1 MATDTPNA
9 GNIPDAGELTATLG
23 KIAEQ
28 SQRMVT
34 DFMARQ
40 TAEDGQMDT
49 DKNQDPLNIGDAF
62 LQMTQRMMDDPARLA
77 EAQVGLW
84 NNYMEL
90 WQHTANKMMGQNAEP
105 LVKPETDDRRF
116 LDSDWEE
123 NPVFDFIK
131 QSYLIT
137 SKWMINSVRE
147 TDGLDD
153 ETARKVDFYTRQ
165 FVDAMAPTNFAMT
178 NPEVLRETVDSKGQ
192 NLINGLSNLL
202 DDLKRGD
209 GQLKIKHVEEDAFE
223 VGVTVATSPGKVVFQ
238 NELFQLLQFS
248 PLTKKVR
255 KTPLLIVPPWI
266 NKYYILDLREKNSFI
281 KWATE
286 QGHTVFVVSWVNP
299 DARLGTKTFEDY
311 MLDGPVAAV
320 GAACNAAGSDK
331 VNIIGYCIGGTMTA
345 AALAYMAEKGDDRVA
360 SATFF
365 TTMVDFEEPGELS
378 VFIDEQQLASLEDK
392 MGERGYLEGSEMA
405 STFSMLR
412 ANDLIWSFVIN
423 NYLLGKEPFPF
434 DLLFWNA
441 DSTRMPAVMH
451 SYYLRKMYQE
461 NALVK
466 PGALELGGVKIDL
479 RKIKVPVYI
488 LSTKEDHIAPWKS
501 TFAATQIYSGNTKF
515 VLASSGHIAGV
526 VNPPVSDR
534 YSYRTNAKKAKT
546 PAVWLEGATEHKGS
560 WWPDWDKWVKKFAG
574 TQVAAREPGKGKF
587 KAIEDAP
594 GSYVKVRSS
603 QES

>member
-1 MATDTPNA
+1 MATGSPNA
-9 GNIPDAGELTATLG
+9 ANIPDAGELTATLG

-40 TAEDGQMDT
+40 AAEAGQMDT
-49 DKNQDPLNIGDAF
+49 DKNQDPLNIGNAF

-105 LVKPETDDRRF
+105 LVTPETDDRRF

-131 QSYLIT
+131 QSYLMT

-147 TDGLDD
+147 IDGLDD

-202 DDLKRGD
+202 DDLERGD

-223 VGVTVATSPGKVVFQ
+223 IGVTVATSPGKVVFQ

-266 NKYYILDLREKNSFI
+266 NKYYILDLRAKNSFI

-299 DARLGTKTFEDY
+299 DARLGTKTFENY
-311 MLDGPVAAV
+311 MLDGAVAAV
-320 GAACNAAGSDK
+320 GAACKAAGSDK
-331 VNIIGYCIGGTMTA
+331 VSIIGYCIGGTMTA

-365 TTMVDFEEPGELS
+365 TTMVDFEEPGELG
-378 VFIDEQQLASLEDK
+378 VFIDEEQLASLEDK

-423 NYLLGKEPFPF
+423 NYLLGREPFPF

-451 SYYLRKMYQE
+451 SYYLRKLYQE

>member
-1 MATDTPNA
+1 MATGSPNA
-9 GNIPDAGELTATLG
+9 ANIPDAGELTATLG

-40 TAEDGQMDT
+40 AAEAGQMDT
-49 DKNQDPLNIGDAF
+49 DKNQDPLNIGNAF

-105 LVKPETDDRRF
+105 LVKPEKDDRRF
-116 LDSDWEE
+116 LDSDWEQ
-123 NPVFDFIK
+123 NPVLDFIK
-131 QSYLIT
+131 QSYLMT

-202 DDLKRGD
+202 DDLERGD
-209 GQLKIKHVEEDAFE
+209 GQLKIKHVEEGAFE
-223 VGVTVATSPGKVVFQ
+223 IGVTVATSPGKVVFQ

-299 DARLGTKTFEDY
+299 DARLGTKTFENY
-311 MLDGPVAAV
+311 MLDGAVAAV
-320 GAACNAAGSDK
+320 GAACKAAGSDK
-331 VNIIGYCIGGTMTA
+331 VSIIGYCIGGTMTA

-365 TTMVDFEEPGELS
+365 TTMVDFEEPGELG
-378 VFIDEQQLASLEDK
+378 VFIDEEQLASLEDK

-423 NYLLGKEPFPF
+423 NYLLGREPFPF

-451 SYYLRKMYQE
+451 SYYLRKLYQE

-546 PAVWLEGATEHKGS
+546 PAAWLEGATEHKGS

>member
-1 MATDTPNA
+1 MVTEMPKTDT
-9 GNIPDAGELTATLG
+9 IPDTAELTTTLG

-28 SQRMVT
+28 SQRLVT
-34 DFMARQ
+34 DFVARQ
-40 TAEDGQMDT
+40 SDQIDSDA
-49 DKNQDPLNIGDAF
+49 DPLNIGDAF
-62 LQMTQRMMDDPARLA
+62 LQMTQRMMADPARLA
-77 EAQVGLW
+77 EAQVELW
-84 NNYMEL
+84 NGYMTL
-90 WQHTANKMMGQNAEP
+90 WQQTANKMMGQDVEP
-105 LVKPETDDRRF
+105 VAVPEEEDRRF
-116 LDSDWEE
+116 KDADWDE
-123 NPVFDFIK
+123 NPVFDYIK
-131 QSYLIT
+131 QSYLMT
-137 SKWMINSVRE
+137 SKWMINTVNE
-147 TDGLDD
+147 TEGMDD

-165 FVDAMAPTNFAMT
+165 FADAMAPTNFAMT
-178 NPEVLRETVDSKGQ
+178 NPEVLRETIDSKGQ

-202 DDLKRGD
+202 DDLEKGD
-209 GQLKIKHVEEDAFE
+209 GQLRIKHVEDDAFE
-223 VGVTVATSPGKVVFQ
+223 LGKTVATSPGKVVFQ

-248 PLTKKVR
+248 PLTEKVR

-299 DARLGTKTFEDY
+299 DARFGTKTFEDY

-320 GAACNAAGSDK
+320 RAACEASGADK

-345 AALAYMAEKGDDRVA
+345 AALAYMADKGDDRVA

-365 TTMVDFEEPGELS
+365 TTLVDFEEPGELG
-378 VFIDEQQLASLEDK
+378 VFIDEEQIASLEET

-451 SYYLRKMYQE
+451 SYYLRKIYQD

-466 PGALELGGVKIDL
+466 PGGLELGGVKIDL
-479 RKIKVPVYI
+479 RKIKIPVYI
-488 LSTKEDHIAPWKS
+488 LSTKEDHIAPWES
-501 TFAATQIYSGNTKF
+501 TYAATQLYSGQTKF

-546 PAVWLEGATEHKGS
+546 PAEWLDGAKEHAGS
-560 WWPDWDKWVKKFAG
+560 WWPDWDKWVEKYAG
-574 TQVAAREPGKGKF
+574 GEIKARVPGKGKLR
-587 KAIEDAP
+587 AIEDAP
-594 GSYVKVRSS
+594 GSYVMVRS

>member
-1 MATDTPNA
+1 MATDMPNA

-131 QSYLIT
+131 QSYLMT

-202 DDLKRGD
+202 DDLERGD

-223 VGVTVATSPGKVVFQ
+223 IGVTVATSPGKVVFQ

-365 TTMVDFEEPGELS
+365 TTMVDFEEPGELG
-378 VFIDEQQLASLEDK
+378 VFIDEEQLASLEDK

>member
-1 MATDTPNA
+1 MATEMPNTDTT
-9 GNIPDAGELTATLG
+9 PDVEELSATLG

-28 SQRMVT
+28 SQRMVS

-40 TAEDGQMDT
+40 ADQT
-49 DKNQDPLNIGDAF
+49 DSGNDPLNVGDAF
-62 LQMTQRMMDDPARLA
+62 LEMTTRMMSDPTRLA
-77 EAQVGLW
+77 QAQVELW
-84 NNYMEL
+84 NGYMNL
-90 WQHTANKMMGQNAEP
+90 WQQTANKMIGKGSDTPVEAEP
-105 LVKPETDDRRF
+105 DDRRF
-116 LDSDWEE
+116 LHSDWDE
-123 NPVFDFIK
+123 NLVFYYIK
-131 QSYLIT
+131 QSYLMT
-137 SKWMINSVRE
+137 SKWMINTVRE

-165 FVDAMAPTNFAMT
+165 FIDAMAPTNFALT

-192 NLINGLSNLL
+192 NLVNGLSNLL
-202 DDLKRGD
+202 DDLEKGK
-209 GQLKIKHVEEDAFE
+209 GQLRIKHVEDDAFE
-223 VGVTVATSPGKVVFQ
+223 LGVTVATSPGKVVFQ

-248 PLTKKVR
+248 PLTEKVR
-255 KTPLLIVPPWI
+255 KTPLVIVPPWI

-299 DARLGTKTFEDY
+299 DAALAQKTFEDY
-311 MLDGPVAAV
+311 MLDGPVAAI
-320 GAACNAAGSDK
+320 GAACDAAGTDK
-331 VNIIGYCIGGTMTA
+331 VNVIGYCIGGTMTA

-360 SATFF
+360 SSTFF
-365 TTMVDFEEPGELS
+365 TTLVDFEEPGELG
-378 VFIDEQQLASLEDK
+378 VFIDEEQIASLEDK
-392 MGERGYLEGSEMA
+392 MAERGYLEGSEMA

-451 SYYLRKMYQE
+451 SFYLRKMYQE
-461 NALVK
+461 NALVQ
-466 PGALELGGVKIDL
+466 PGGLELGGVKIDL
-479 RKIKVPVYI
+479 RKIKLPVYI
-488 LSTKEDHIAPWKS
+488 LSAKEDHIAPWES
-501 TFAATQIYSGNTKF
+501 TFSATQLYSGDTKF

-526 VNPPVSDR
+526 VNPPISNR
-534 YSYRTNAKKAKT
+534 YSYRTNTKKTTT
-546 PAVWLEGATEHKGS
+546 PAEWLDGAKEHAGS

-574 TQVAAREPGKGKF
+574 GAVAARVPGSGKL

-594 GSYVKVRSS
+594 GSYVKVRSKAD
-603 QES
+603 

>member
-1 MATDTPNA
+1 MSSETPNTD
-9 GNIPDAGELTATLG
+9 NIPDAGELTATLG

-34 DFMARQ
+34 EFMARQ
-40 TAEDGQMDT
+40 TDQASSDS
-49 DKNQDPLNIGDAF
+49 NSDPLNIGDAF
-62 LQMTQRMMDDPARLA
+62 VQMTQRMLADPARMA
-77 EAQVGLW
+77 QAQVGLW
-84 NNYMEL
+84 NSYLEL
-90 WQHTANKMMGQNAEP
+90 WQQTADKMMGKEVEV
-105 LVKPETDDRRF
+105 LTTPEAGDRRF
-116 LDSDWEE
+116 KDADWQE
-123 NPVFDFIK
+123 NPVFDYIK
-131 QSYLIT
+131 QSYLMT
-137 SKWMINSVRE
+137 SKWMINTVRE

-165 FVDAMAPTNFAMT
+165 FVDAMAPTNFAVS

-202 DDLKRGD
+202 NDLEQGD
-209 GQLKIKHVEEDAFE
+209 GQLKIKHVENDAFVIGE
-223 VGVTVATSPGKVVFQ
+223 TVATSPGKVVFQ

-281 KWATE
+281 RWAIE
-286 QGHTVFVVSWVNP
+286 QGNTVFVVSWVNP

-320 GAACNAAGSDK
+320 GAACKASGADK

-345 AALAYMAEKGDDRVA
+345 TALAYMAAKGDDRVA

-365 TTMVDFEEPGELS
+365 TTLVDFEEPGELG
-378 VFIDEQQLASLEDK
+378 VFIDEEQIASLEGK

-451 SYYLRKMYQE
+451 SFYLRKMYQQ
-461 NALVK
+461 NALVQ
-466 PGALELGGVKIDL
+466 PGGLELGGVKIDL

-501 TFAATQIYSGNTKF
+501 TFAATQLYSGNTKF

-526 VNPPVSDR
+526 VNPPASDR
-534 YSYRTNAKKAKT
+534 YSYRTNTKKAKT
-546 PAVWLEGATEHKGS
+546 PAAWLEGATEHSGS
-560 WWPDWDKWVKKFAG
+560 WWPDWDKWVKKFADG
-574 TQVAAREPGKGKF
+574 EVTARIPGKGKL

-594 GSYVKVRSS
+594 GSYVKVRS

>member
-1 MATDTPNA
+1 MATEMPKTDT
-9 GNIPDAGELTATLG
+9 IPDAAELTATLG

-34 DFMARQ
+34 DFVARQ
-40 TAEDGQMDT
+40 SDQSDSNA
-49 DKNQDPLNIGDAF
+49 DPLNIGDAF
-62 LQMTQRMMDDPARLA
+62 LQMTQRMMADPARLA
-77 EAQVGLW
+77 EAQVELW
-84 NNYMEL
+84 NSYMSL
-90 WQHTANKMMGQNAEP
+90 WQQTANKMMGQEAAPVAVPEP
-105 LVKPETDDRRF
+105 DDRRF
-116 LDSDWEE
+116 KDADWDE
-123 NPVFDFIK
+123 NPVFDYIK
-131 QSYLIT
+131 QSCLMT
-137 SKWMINSVRE
+137 SKWMINTVNE
-147 TDGLDD
+147 TEGMDD
-153 ETARKVDFYTRQ
+153 DTARKVDFYTRQ
-165 FVDAMAPTNFAMT
+165 FADAMAPTNFAMT

-202 DDLKRGD
+202 DDLEKGD
-209 GQLKIKHVEEDAFE
+209 GQLRIKHVEDDAFE
-223 VGVTVATSPGKVVFQ
+223 LGKTVATSPGKVVFQ

-248 PLTKKVR
+248 PLTEKVR

-286 QGHTVFVVSWVNP
+286 QGNTVFVVSWVNP

-320 GAACNAAGSDK
+320 GAACEASGADK

-345 AALAYMAEKGDDRVA
+345 TALAYMADKGDDRVA

-365 TTMVDFEEPGELS
+365 TTLVDFEEPGELG
-378 VFIDEQQLASLEDK
+378 VFIDEEQIASLEEK

-451 SYYLRKMYQE
+451 SYYLRKMYQD

-466 PGALELGGVKIDL
+466 PGGLELGGVKIDL
-479 RKIKVPVYI
+479 RKIKIPVYI
-488 LSTKEDHIAPWKS
+488 LSTKEDHIAPWES
-501 TFAATQIYSGNTKF
+501 TFSATQLYGGQTKF

-546 PAVWLEGATEHKGS
+546 PAEWLDGAKEHPGS
-560 WWPDWDKWVKKFAG
+560 WWTDWDKWVGKYAG
-574 TQVAAREPGKGKF
+574 GEVAAREPGKGKL

-594 GSYVKVRSS
+594 GSYVMVRS

>member
-105 LVKPETDDRRF
+105 LVKPEKDDRRF
-116 LDSDWEE
+116 LDSDWEQ
-123 NPVFDFIK
+123 NPVLDFIK
-131 QSYLIT
+131 QSYLMT

-202 DDLKRGD
+202 DDLERGD

-223 VGVTVATSPGKVVFQ
+223 IGVTVATSPGKVVFQ

-365 TTMVDFEEPGELS
+365 TTMVDFEEPGELG
-378 VFIDEQQLASLEDK
+378 VFIDEEQLASLEDK

>member
-131 QSYLIT
+131 QSYLMT

-202 DDLKRGD
+202 DDLERGD

-223 VGVTVATSPGKVVFQ
+223 IGVTVATSPGKVVFQ

-299 DARLGTKTFEDY
+299 DARLGTKTFENY

-320 GAACNAAGSDK
+320 GAACKAAGSDK

-365 TTMVDFEEPGELS
+365 TTMVDFEEPGELG
-378 VFIDEQQLASLEDK
+378 VFIDEEQLASLEDK

-526 VNPPVSDR
+526 VNPPASDR

>member
-1 MATDTPNA
+1 MSSETPNTD
-9 GNIPDAGELTATLG
+9 NIPDAGELTATLG

-34 DFMARQ
+34 EFMARQ
-40 TAEDGQMDT
+40 TDHASSDR
-49 DKNQDPLNIGDAF
+49 NSDPLNIGDAF
-62 LQMTQRMMDDPARLA
+62 VQMTQRILADPARMA

-84 NNYMEL
+84 NSYLEL
-90 WQHTANKMMGQNAEP
+90 WQQTADKMMGKEVELLAT
-105 LVKPETDDRRF
+105 PEADDRRF
-116 LDSDWEE
+116 KDADWQE
-123 NPVFDFIK
+123 NPVFDYIK
-131 QSYLIT
+131 QSYLMT
-137 SKWMINSVRE
+137 SKWMINTVRE

-165 FVDAMAPTNFAMT
+165 FVDAMAPTNFAVS
-178 NPEVLRETVDSKGQ
+178 NPKVLRETLDSKGQ

-202 DDLKRGD
+202 NDLEQGD
-209 GQLKIKHVEEDAFE
+209 GQLKIKHVENDAFVIGE
-223 VGVTVATSPGKVVFQ
+223 TVATSPGKVVFQ

-286 QGHTVFVVSWVNP
+286 QGNTVFVVSWVNP

-320 GAACNAAGSDK
+320 GAACKASGADK

-345 AALAYMAEKGDDRVA
+345 TALAYMAAKGDDRVA

-365 TTMVDFEEPGELS
+365 TTLVDFEEPGELS
-378 VFIDEQQLASLEDK
+378 VFIDEEQIASLEDK

-451 SYYLRKMYQE
+451 SFYLRKMYQQ
-461 NALVK
+461 NALVQ
-466 PGALELGGVKIDL
+466 PGGLELGGVKIDL

-488 LSTKEDHIAPWKS
+488 MSTKEDHIAPWKS
-501 TFAATQIYSGNTKF
+501 TFAATQLYSGNTKF

-526 VNPPVSDR
+526 VNPPASDR

-546 PAVWLEGATEHKGS
+546 PAAWLEGATEHSGS
-560 WWPDWDKWVKKFAG
+560 WWPDWDKWVKKFADG
-574 TQVAAREPGKGKF
+574 EVTARIPGKGKL

-594 GSYVKVRSS
+594 GSYVKVRS

>member
-1 MATDTPNA
+1 MATEMPNS
-9 GNIPDAGELTATLG
+9 NTIPDAGELSATLG

-28 SQRMVT
+28 SQRLVT

-40 TAEDGQMDT
+40 ADQT
-49 DKNQDPLNIGDAF
+49 DSDNDPLNIGDAF
-62 LQMTQRMMDDPARLA
+62 LQMTQRMMADPARLA
-77 EAQVGLW
+77 EAQVELW
-84 NNYMEL
+84 NGYMSL
-90 WQHTANKMMGQNAEP
+90 WQQTANRMMGQDAVPVAVPGE
-105 LVKPETDDRRF
+105 DDRRF
-116 LDSDWEE
+116 KDSDWDE
-123 NPVFDFIK
+123 NPVFDYIK
-131 QSYLIT
+131 QSYLMT
-137 SKWMINSVRE
+137 SKWMINTVRE

-192 NLINGLSNLL
+192 NLIKGLSNLL
-202 DDLKRGD
+202 DDLEKGD
-209 GQLKIKHVEEDAFE
+209 GQLRVKHVEDDAFE
-223 VGVTVATSPGKVVFQ
+223 LGKTVATSPGKVVFE

-248 PLTKKVR
+248 PLTEKVR

-286 QGHTVFVVSWVNP
+286 QGNTVFVVSWVNP
-299 DARLGTKTFEDY
+299 DARLATKTFEDY
-311 MLDGPVAAV
+311 MLEGPVSAI
-320 GAACNAAGSDK
+320 GAACGAAGSEK
-331 VNIIGYCIGGTMTA
+331 VNVIGYCIGGTMTA
-345 AALAYMAEKGDDRVA
+345 AALAYLAEKGDDRVA

-365 TTMVDFEEPGELS
+365 TTLVDFEEPGELG
-378 VFIDEQQLASLEDK
+378 VFIDEEQIASLEEK

-405 STFSMLR
+405 TTFSMLR

-451 SYYLRKMYQE
+451 SYYLRKMYQD
-461 NALVK
+461 NALVQ
-466 PGALELGGVKIDL
+466 PGGLELGGVKIDL

-488 LSTKEDHIAPWKS
+488 LSTKEDHIAPWES
-501 TFAATQIYSGNTKF
+501 TFAATQLYSGQTKF

-546 PAVWLEGATEHKGS
+546 PAEWLDGAKEISGS
-560 WWPDWDKWVKKFAG
+560 WWPDWDKWVGKFADG
-574 TQVAAREPGKGKF
+574 EVAARDPGKGKGKF

-594 GSYVKVRSS
+594 GSYVMVRS
-603 QES
+603 QKD

>member
-1 MATDTPNA
+1 MATETPKA
-9 GNIPDAGELTATLG
+9 DALPDAGELTTTLG

-28 SQRMVT
+28 SQRMVSE
-34 DFMARQ
+34 FMARQ
-40 TAEDGQMDT
+40 AEQSDSDA
-49 DKNQDPLNIGDAF
+49 DPLNIGDAF
-62 LQMTQRMMDDPARLA
+62 LQMTQRMMADPARIA
-77 EAQVGLW
+77 EAQVQLW
-84 NNYMEL
+84 NGYMTL
-90 WQHTANKMMGQNAEP
+90 WQQTANRMMGQEAEP
-105 LVKPETDDRRF
+105 VADPDEDDRRF
-116 LDSDWEE
+116 RDADWNE

-131 QSYLIT
+131 QSYLMT
-137 SKWMINSVRE
+137 SKWMVNTVRE
-147 TDGLDD
+147 TEGLDD

-165 FVDAMAPTNFAMT
+165 FLDAMAPTNFAIT
-178 NPEVLRETVDSKGQ
+178 NPEVLRETVESNGE

-202 DDLKRGD
+202 DDLEKGN
-209 GQLKIKHVEEDAFE
+209 GQLRIKHVDNDAFE
-223 VGVTVATSPGKVVFQ
+223 LGKTVATSPGKVVFQ

-248 PLTKKVR
+248 PLTEKVR

-286 QGHTVFVVSWVNP
+286 QGNTVFVVSWVNP
-299 DARLGTKTFEDY
+299 DARLATKTFEDY
-311 MLDGPVAAV
+311 MIDGPVAAI
-320 GAACNAAGSDK
+320 GAACEATGADK

-365 TTMVDFEEPGELS
+365 TTLVDFEEPGELG
-378 VFIDEQQLASLEDK
+378 VFIDEEQLASLEEK

-405 STFSMLR
+405 TTFSMLR

-441 DSTRMPAVMH
+441 DSTRMPAVLH
-451 SYYLRKMYQE
+451 SFYLRRMYQD

-466 PGALELGGVKIDL
+466 PGGLELGGVKIDL

-501 TFAATQIYSGNTKF
+501 TYAATRLYSGPTKF

-526 VNPPVSDR
+526 VNPPASDR

-546 PAVWLEGATEHKGS
+546 PDAWFDGATEHPGS
-560 WWPDWDKWVKKFAG
+560 WWPDWDKWVAKFADG
-574 TQVAAREPGKGKF
+574 EVPARKPGDGKL

-594 GSYVKVRSS
+594 GTYVMVRSDS
-603 QES
+603 D

>member
-1 MATDTPNA
+1 MATDSPNA
-9 GNIPDAGELTATLG
+9 NNIPDVGELTARLG
-23 KIAEQ
+23 KIAEL

-40 TAEDGQMDT
+40 AAEAGQLDT
-49 DKNQDPLNIGDAF
+49 DENQDPLNIGNAF
-62 LQMTQRMMDDPARLA
+62 LQMTQRMMGDPARFA
-77 EAQVGLW
+77 EGQVGLW

-105 LVKPETDDRRF
+105 LVTPETDDRRF

-123 NPVFDFIK
+123 NSVFDFIK
-131 QSYLIT
+131 QSYLMT

-147 TDGLDD
+147 PEGLDD

-202 DDLKRGD
+202 DDLERGD

-223 VGVTVATSPGKVVFQ
+223 IGVTVATSPGKVLFQ

-365 TTMVDFEEPGELS
+365 TTMVDFEEPGELG
-378 VFIDEQQLASLEDK
+378 VFIDEEQLASLEDK

-451 SYYLRKMYQE
+451 SYYLRNMYQE

-526 VNPPVSDR
+526 VNPPLSDR

>member
-1 MATDTPNA
+1 MATGSPNA
-9 GNIPDAGELTATLG
+9 ANIPDAGELTATLG

-40 TAEDGQMDT
+40 AAEAGQMDT
-49 DKNQDPLNIGDAF
+49 DKNQDPLNIGNAF

-105 LVKPETDDRRF
+105 LVTPETDDRRF

-131 QSYLIT
+131 QSYLMT
-137 SKWMINSVRE
+137 SKWMIDSVRE

-202 DDLKRGD
+202 DDLERGD

-223 VGVTVATSPGKVVFQ
+223 IGVTVATSPGKVVFQ

-365 TTMVDFEEPGELS
+365 TTMVDFEEPGELG
-378 VFIDEQQLASLEDK
+378 VFIDEEQLASLEDK

-534 YSYRTNAKKAKT
+534 YGYRTNAKKAKT

>member
-1 MATDTPNA
+1 MSSETPNTD
-9 GNIPDAGELTATLG
+9 NIPDTTELTATLG

-28 SQRMVT
+28 SQRMITEFV
-34 DFMARQ
+34 ARQ
-40 TAEDGQMDT
+40 AEQA
-49 DKNQDPLNIGDAF
+49 DKDSNADPLNIGDAF
-62 LQMTQRMMDDPARLA
+62 IEMTQRMMSDPGRIA

-84 NNYMEL
+84 NSYMDL
-90 WQHTANKMMGQNAEP
+90 WQQTADRMMGKEVEP
-105 LVKPETDDRRF
+105 VATPQADDRRF
-116 LDSDWEE
+116 MAADWQE

-131 QSYLIT
+131 QSYLMT
-137 SKWMINSVRE
+137 SKWMINTVRE
-147 TDGLDD
+147 TDGLDP

-165 FVDAMAPTNFAMT
+165 FLDAMAPTNFAIT
-178 NPEVLRETVDSKGQ
+178 NPEVLRETVESKGQ

-202 DDLKRGD
+202 DDLEKGH
-209 GQLKIKHVEEDAFE
+209 GQLKIKHVEDDAFV
-223 VGVTVATSPGKVVFQ
+223 VGETVATSPGKVIFQ
-238 NELFQLLQFS
+238 NDLLQLLQFS
-248 PLTKKVR
+248 PLTEKVR

-311 MLDGPVAAV
+311 MLEGPVAAI
-320 GAACNAAGSDK
+320 GAACAAADAEK

-345 AALAYMAEKGDDRVA
+345 ATLAYMAAKDDDRVA

-365 TTMVDFEEPGELS
+365 TTLVDFEEPGELG
-378 VFIDEQQLASLEDK
+378 VFIDEEQISTLEDK

-479 RKIKVPVYI
+479 RNIKVPVYI

-501 TFAATQIYSGNTKF
+501 TYAATQLYSGPTRF

-526 VNPPVSDR
+526 VNPPASNR
-534 YSYRTNAKKAKT
+534 YSYRTNTKKAKT
-546 PAVWLEGATEHKGS
+546 PDAWLKGATEHQGS
-560 WWPDWDKWVKKFAG
+560 WWPDWDKWVKKFADG
-574 TQVAAREPGKGKF
+574 EVAAREPGKGKL

-594 GSYVKVRSS
+594 GSYVKVRS

>member
-131 QSYLIT
+131 QSYLMT
-137 SKWMINSVRE
+137 SKWMIDSVRE

-202 DDLKRGD
+202 DDLERGD

-223 VGVTVATSPGKVVFQ
+223 IGVTVATSPGKVVFQ

-365 TTMVDFEEPGELS
+365 TTMVDFEEPGELG
-378 VFIDEQQLASLEDK
+378 VFIDEEQLASLEDK

-594 GSYVKVRSS
+594 GSYVKVRST

>member
-1 MATDTPNA
+1 MSSETPNSD
-9 GNIPDAGELTATLG
+9 NIPDAGELTATLG

-34 DFMARQ
+34 EFMARQ
-40 TAEDGQMDT
+40 TDQASSDS
-49 DKNQDPLNIGDAF
+49 NSDPLNIGDAF
-62 LQMTQRMMDDPARLA
+62 VQMTQRMLADPARMA

-84 NNYMEL
+84 NSYLEL
-90 WQHTANKMMGQNAEP
+90 WQQTADKMMGKEVEP
-105 LVKPETDDRRF
+105 LATPEVDDRRF
-116 LDSDWEE
+116 KDADWQE
-123 NPVFDFIK
+123 NPVFDYIK
-131 QSYLIT
+131 QSYLMT
-137 SKWMINSVRE
+137 SKWMINTVRE

-165 FVDAMAPTNFAMT
+165 FVDAMAPTNFAVS

-202 DDLKRGD
+202 NDLEQGD
-209 GQLKIKHVEEDAFE
+209 GQLRIKHVENDAFVIGE
-223 VGVTVATSPGKVVFQ
+223 TVATSPGKVVFQ

-286 QGHTVFVVSWVNP
+286 QGNTVFVVSWVNP

-320 GAACNAAGSDK
+320 GAACKASGADK

-345 AALAYMAEKGDDRVA
+345 TALAYMAAKGDDRVA

-365 TTMVDFEEPGELS
+365 TTLVDFEEPGELG
-378 VFIDEQQLASLEDK
+378 VFIDEEQIASLEDK

-441 DSTRMPAVMH
+441 DSTRMPAAMH
-451 SYYLRKMYQE
+451 SFYLRKMYQQ
-461 NALVK
+461 NALVQ
-466 PGALELGGVKIDL
+466 PGGLELGGVKIDL

-501 TFAATQIYSGNTKF
+501 TFAATQLYSGNTKF

-526 VNPPVSDR
+526 VNPPASDR

-546 PAVWLEGATEHKGS
+546 PAAWLEGATEHSGS

-574 TQVAAREPGKGKF
+574 GEVTARTPGKGKL

-594 GSYVKVRSS
+594 GSYVKVRS

>member
-1 MATDTPNA
+1 MATEMPKTDTV
-9 GNIPDAGELTATLG
+9 PDAAELTATLG
-23 KIAEQ
+23 KIAAQ
-28 SQRMVT
+28 SQRLVA
-34 DFMARQ
+34 DFVARQ
-40 TAEDGQMDT
+40 SDQNDSDA
-49 DKNQDPLNIGDAF
+49 DPLNIGDAF
-62 LQMTQRMMDDPARLA
+62 LQMTQRMMADPARLA
-77 EAQVGLW
+77 EAQVELW
-84 NNYMEL
+84 NGYMTL
-90 WQHTANKMMGQNAEP
+90 WQQTANKMMGKDVDPIAVPDE
-105 LVKPETDDRRF
+105 DDRRF
-116 LDSDWEE
+116 KDADWDE
-123 NPVFDFIK
+123 NPVFDYIK
-131 QSYLIT
+131 QSYLMT
-137 SKWMINSVRE
+137 SKWMINTVNQTE
-147 TDGLDD
+147 GMED

-165 FVDAMAPTNFAMT
+165 FADAMAPTNFAMT
-178 NPEVLRETVDSKGQ
+178 NPEVLRATVESKGQ
-192 NLINGLSNLL
+192 NLIDGLSNLL
-202 DDLKRGD
+202 DDLEKGD
-209 GQLKIKHVEEDAFE
+209 GQLRIKHVEDDAFE
-223 VGVTVATSPGKVVFQ
+223 LGKTVATSPGKVVFQ

-248 PLTKKVR
+248 PLTEKVR

-286 QGHTVFVVSWVNP
+286 QGNTVFVVSWVNP

-320 GAACNAAGSDK
+320 GAACAASGADK

-345 AALAYMAEKGDDRVA
+345 TALAYMADKGDDRVA

-365 TTMVDFEEPGELS
+365 ATLVDFEEPGELG
-378 VFIDEQQLASLEDK
+378 VFIDEEQIASLEEK

-412 ANDLIWSFVIN
+412 ANELIWSFVIN

-451 SYYLRKMYQE
+451 SYYLRKMYQD

-466 PGALELGGVKIDL
+466 PGGLELGGVKIDL
-479 RKIKVPVYI
+479 RKIKIPVYI
-488 LSTKEDHIAPWKS
+488 LSTKEDHIAPWES
-501 TFAATQIYSGNTKF
+501 TFSATQLYSGPTKF

-546 PAVWLEGATEHKGS
+546 PAEWLDGAKEHAGS
-560 WWPDWDKWVKKFAG
+560 WWPDWDKWVGKFADG
-574 TQVAAREPGKGKF
+574 EVAARVPGKGKL

-594 GSYVKVRSS
+594 GSYVMVRSQDS
-603 QES
+603 

>member
-1 MATDTPNA
+1 MSSETPNSD
-9 GNIPDAGELTATLG
+9 NIPDAGELTATLG

-34 DFMARQ
+34 EFMARQ
-40 TAEDGQMDT
+40 TDQASSDS
-49 DKNQDPLNIGDAF
+49 NSDPLNIGDACV
-62 LQMTQRMMDDPARLA
+62 QITQRMLADPARMA

-84 NNYMEL
+84 NSYLEL
-90 WQHTANKMMGQNAEP
+90 WQQTADKMMGKEVEP
-105 LVKPETDDRRF
+105 LATPEADDRRF
-116 LDSDWEE
+116 KDADWQE
-123 NPVFDFIK
+123 NPVFDYIK
-131 QSYLIT
+131 QSYLMT
-137 SKWMINSVRE
+137 SKWMINTVRE

-165 FVDAMAPTNFAMT
+165 FVDAMAPTNFAVS

-202 DDLKRGD
+202 NDLEQGD
-209 GQLKIKHVEEDAFE
+209 GQLKIKHVENDAFVIGE
-223 VGVTVATSPGKVVFQ
+223 TVATSPGKVVFQ

-286 QGHTVFVVSWVNP
+286 QGNTVFVVSWVNP

-320 GAACNAAGSDK
+320 GAACKASGADK

-345 AALAYMAEKGDDRVA
+345 TALAYMAAKGDDRVA

-365 TTMVDFEEPGELS
+365 TTLVDFEEPGELG
-378 VFIDEQQLASLEDK
+378 VFIDEEQIASLEDK

-451 SYYLRKMYQE
+451 SFYLRKMYQQ
-461 NALVK
+461 NALVQ
-466 PGALELGGVKIDL
+466 PGGLELGGVKIDL

-501 TFAATQIYSGNTKF
+501 TFAATQLYSGNTKF

-526 VNPPVSDR
+526 VNPPASDR

-546 PAVWLEGATEHKGS
+546 PAAWLEGATEHSGS
-560 WWPDWDKWVKKFAG
+560 WWPDWDKWVKKFADG
-574 TQVAAREPGKGKF
+574 EVTARTPGKGKL

-594 GSYVKVRSS
+594 GSYVKVRS

>member
-62 LQMTQRMMDDPARLA
+62 LQMTQRMLDDPARLA

-116 LDSDWEE
+116 LDSDWEA

-131 QSYLIT
+131 QSYLMT
-137 SKWMINSVRE
+137 SKWMIDSVRE

-202 DDLKRGD
+202 DDLERGD

-223 VGVTVATSPGKVVFQ
+223 IGVTVATSPGKVVFQ

-365 TTMVDFEEPGELS
+365 TTMVDFEEPGELG
-378 VFIDEQQLASLEDK
+378 VFIDEEQLASLEDK

>member
-1 MATDTPNA
+1 MATDSPNA
-9 GNIPDAGELTATLG
+9 NNIPDVGELTARLG
-23 KIAEQ
+23 KIAEL

-40 TAEDGQMDT
+40 AAEAGQLDT
-49 DKNQDPLNIGDAF
+49 DKNQDPLNIGNAF

-90 WQHTANKMMGQNAEP
+90 WQHTANKMMGQNVEP

-131 QSYLIT
+131 QSYLMT
-137 SKWMINSVRE
+137 SKWMINSVRK

-202 DDLKRGD
+202 DDLERGD

-223 VGVTVATSPGKVVFQ
+223 IGVTVATSPGKVVFQ

-299 DARLGTKTFEDY
+299 DARLGTKTFENY

-320 GAACNAAGSDK
+320 GAACKAAGSDK

-365 TTMVDFEEPGELS
+365 TTMVDFEEPGELG
-378 VFIDEQQLASLEDK
+378 VFIDEEQLASLEDK